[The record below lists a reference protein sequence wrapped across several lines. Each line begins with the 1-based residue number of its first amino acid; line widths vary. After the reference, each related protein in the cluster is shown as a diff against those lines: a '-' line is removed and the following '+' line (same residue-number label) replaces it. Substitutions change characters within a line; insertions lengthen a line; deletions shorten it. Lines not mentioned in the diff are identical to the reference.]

1 MTRIH
6 ALVAAVLLAA
16 ATATS
21 AEPAVTVRAV
31 ELKATPH
38 ADAKSVAPIA
48 ADTKVD
54 VIARQGAWVQLKSGR
69 TTGWAKLFD
78 IRAEMAAGAPTKK
91 GGSGVADTLG
101 LAMGTRGSSVTTGVR
116 GLDADMLEKASP
128 NAAEYATLVTYARS
142 KEQASAFAK
151 TGKLATREVA
161 EIGGAK
167 TAQGGS
173 Q

>member
-1 MTRIH
+1 MTRMQT
-6 ALVAAVLLAA
+6 LVAAVLLVAA
-16 ATATS
+16 STTL

-31 ELKATPH
+31 ELKSTPH
-38 ADAKSVAPIA
+38 ADAKTVAPLA

-54 VIARQGAWVQLKSGR
+54 VVTRQGAWVQLKSGR

-78 IRAEMAAGAPTKK
+78 IRAETVAGAPAKK
-91 GGSGVADTLG
+91 GTGAADTLS

-116 GLDADMLEKASP
+116 GLDADMLEKATP
-128 NAAEYATLVTYARS
+128 DAAEYAKLVTYARS

-151 TGKLATREVA
+151 AGRLATRDVA
-161 EIGGAK
+161 EIGATK
-167 TAQGGS
+167 AAQGGS

>member
-16 ATATS
+16 AAAAL

-38 ADAKSVAPIA
+38 ADAKTVAPVA

-54 VIARQGAWVQLKSGR
+54 VVARQGAWVQLKSGR

-78 IRAEMAAGAPTKK
+78 IRAEAVAGAPAKK
-91 GGSGVADTLG
+91 GGSGAADALS

-128 NAAEYATLVTYARS
+128 NPAEYAKLVTWARS
-142 KEQASAFAK
+142 KEQATAFAK
-151 TGKLATREVA
+151 AGRLATRDVA

>member
-1 MTRIH
+1 MRRIQ
-6 ALVAAVLLAA
+6 ALVAAVLLSAA
-16 ATATS
+16 ATTL
-21 AEPAVTVRAV
+21 AETAVTVRAV
-31 ELKATPH
+31 DLKATPH

-48 ADTKVD
+48 ADTRVD
-54 VIARQGAWVQLKSGR
+54 VLARQGAWVQLKSGR

-78 IRAEMAAGAPTKK
+78 IRAEAVAGAPAKK
-91 GGSGVADTLG
+91 GGGAADALS

-128 NAAEYATLVTYARS
+128 NAAEYAKLVTYARS

-151 TGKLATREVA
+151 AGRLATRDVA
-161 EIGGAK
+161 EIGAAK

>member
-1 MTRIH
+1 
-6 ALVAAVLLAA
+6 
-16 ATATS
+16 
-21 AEPAVTVRAV
+21 
-31 ELKATPH
+31 
-38 ADAKSVAPIA
+38 
-48 ADTKVD
+48 
-54 VIARQGAWVQLKSGR
+54 
-69 TTGWAKLFD
+69 
-78 IRAEMAAGAPTKK
+78 
-91 GGSGVADTLG
+91 
-101 LAMGTRGSSVTTGVR
+101 
-116 GLDADMLEKASP
+116 MLQKASP